1 MSILLRFILVKLQ
14 CEKLW
19 YRPYLVLVLL
29 GTYLAHTTEVDY
41 RGPMHVD
48 LSFLFKLVKDIL
60 HKLGKCRNGLFVLIL
75 LKIKRLLQ
83 VTRFTKIKVD
93 MYSRAF

>member
-1 MSILLRFILVKLQ
+1 MAVNLNSRFSYLITTVRFILVKLQ

-29 GTYLAHTTEVDY
+29 DTYLANTTKVDY

-75 LKIKRLLQ
+75 LKIK
-83 VTRFTKIKVD
+83 KVAT
-93 MYSRAF
+93 SH

>member
-1 MSILLRFILVKLQ
+1 M
-14 CEKLW
+14 
-19 YRPYLVLVLL
+19 VLL

-83 VTRFTKIKVD
+83 VIRFTKIKVD
-93 MYSRAF
+93 MYS

>member
-1 MSILLRFILVKLQ
+1 MKNFGIGHTLF
-14 CEKLW
+14 W
-19 YRPYLVLVLL
+19 FLL

-48 LSFLFKLVKDIL
+48 LSFLFKLVKDIF

-83 VTRFTKIKVD
+83 VIRFTKIKVD
-93 MYSRAF
+93 MNS

>member
-1 MSILLRFILVKLQ
+1 MVFRHSKNIPWKVMESNLFKYFLP
-14 CEKLW
+14 
-19 YRPYLVLVLL
+19 YRPYLILVLL
-29 GTYLAHTTEVDY
+29 ATYLAHTTEVDY

-75 LKIKRLLQ
+75 LKIK
-83 VTRFTKIKVD
+83 KVAT
-93 MYSRAF
+93 SH

>member
-1 MSILLRFILVKLQ
+1 MLPQDRSKSHGMTTVFKD
-14 CEKLW
+14 
-19 YRPYLVLVLL
+19 YGPYLVLVLF

-83 VTRFTKIKVD
+83 VTRFK
-93 MYSRAF
+93 Y

>member
-1 MSILLRFILVKLQ
+1 MII
-14 CEKLW
+14 
-19 YRPYLVLVLL
+19 

-41 RGPMHVD
+41 RSPMHVD

-75 LKIKRLLQ
+75 LKI
-83 VTRFTKIKVD
+83 IKVAT
-93 MYSRAF
+93 SH